1 MLVVSLNYRRSF
13 MKILLTND
21 DGWNAPGLAALA
33 KAAQEFG
40 DVWVVA
46 PASHMSG
53 ISHQVTWERP
63 LQLEEKSNQ
72 SFSLDGTP
80 ADCVRIGTT
89 QLGIDFDWVFSGV
102 NNGANLGTDIYV
114 SGTVAATR
122 EAVMQGYKSI
132 AFSQHRLDIFD
143 QNFDWT
149 TSELMAKRMIPLLI
163 SAETDRQPQY
173 GINVNFPQVAQT
185 EVEQVAIVDCNLDR
199 TPLPLAFQ
207 KDEQGRF
214 VSCAVYNQRKRVPG
228 NDIAVCFDGAI
239 SVTEIDMQ
247 HARRA
252 AH

>member
-1 MLVVSLNYRRSF
+1 

-21 DGWNAPGLAALA
+21 DGWNAPGLAALTN
-33 KAAQEFG
+33 AAREFG

-46 PASHMSG
+46 PATHMSG

-63 LQLEEKSNQ
+63 LQLEKKSEQ
-72 SFSLDGTP
+72 FFALDGTP

-132 AFSQHRLDIFD
+132 AFSQHRLDISD
-143 QNFDWT
+143 QNFDWSA
-149 TSELMAKRMIPLLI
+149 SELMTKRMIPLLV
-163 SAETDRQPQY
+163 APNADRHPQF
-173 GINVNFPQVAQT
+173 GINVNFPEVTQA
-185 EVEQVAIVDCNLDR
+185 EVEEVAIVDCALDR
-199 TPLPLAFQ
+199 TPLPLAFRE
-207 KDEQGRF
+207 DEQGRF

-247 HARRA
+247 HARRLA
-252 AH
+252 Q